1 MANPTSPPVTRA
13 LVVIG
18 QEIRTARQDHGWTI
32 QELADRAGIS
42 EKTVRTIE
50 AGSPTSAIG
59 TVFELAWLAGLNL
72 LGRDEAELPALV
84 ARGQERLTL
93 APKRITK
100 PTRRP
105 RERF

>member
-1 MANPTSPPVTRA
+1 MPVSARRLYA
-13 LVVIG
+13 PLRLV
-18 QEIRTARQDHGWTI
+18 RR
-32 QELADRAGIS
+32 L
-42 EKTVRTIE
+42 
-50 AGSPTSAIG
+50 PAIG

-72 LGRDEAELPALV
+72 LGRDEGELPALV